1 VWRART
7 AFYLMFVVLRL
18 TPCAIASDN
27 NKASGRLEG
36 TVFVGDQDHQ
46 SCTVGAK
53 VLANGPVKIE
63 TETNTEG
70 RYVFIALPPG
80 SYTVEATYS
89 GLEAIQTITV
99 GANQVIQLPLQP
111 KPPQVNTSVTV
122 TADAKTPAPTE
133 TINEKTIRDAPNWS
147 AQFDALLPLVPGV
160 VRGPDGHINLK
171 GASST
176 QNGALVNSANVTD
189 PATGSSAINLPID
202 VVSSVHVLSNPYDPQ
217 YGRFTGAVSSVETKT
232 GSYEGYHFSIQNIL
246 PRWAHRRAWGRH
258 ATNDI
263 HRSDD

>member
-36 TVFVGDQDHQ
+36 RVFVGDQGHQ
-46 SCTVGAK
+46 SYTVGAK

-63 TETNTEG
+63 TETNTDG

-89 GLEAIQTITV
+89 GLKAIQTIAV
-99 GANQVIQLPLQP
+99 GANQVVTLPLHLRP
-111 KPPQVNTSVTV
+111 SEIKTSITV
-122 TADAKTPAPTE
+122 TASSADAKTPAPTE
-133 TINEKTIRDAPNWS
+133 TISEKTIRDAPNWS
-147 AQFDALLPLVPGV
+147 EQFDALLPLVPGV

-189 PATGSSAINLPID
+189 PATGSPAINLPID

-232 GSYEGYHFSIQNIL
+232 GNTK
-246 PRWAHRRAWGRH
+246 
-258 ATNDI
+258 ATI
-263 HRSDD
+263 SRFKTYFRGGETAMGTSSGLGPPPHE